1 MPAIVLM
8 LAALLSTSVQA
19 DSATGLVGDY
29 YRGDGRGMNV
39 SLSIKTDGT
48 YFIALDGCLG
58 RYAQAEGVT
67 RVADH
72 ILILEA
78 ASPPAPGDE
87 LMLPSRLLIV
97 RWDDRLYLVPESD
110 GPLFAAY
117 VTRGWEPR
125 SDAHGWFLLRE
136 LDWQKPTGGVPE
148 LPAEWRTWLLR
159 TRVEAR
165 VSRVLARHRA
175 EINAGSKRGV
185 QPGLL
190 LNLVSRKYGPSDVRV
205 LAVRGDVSII
215 ENDYGDPP
223 MEIGRRV
230 TSRPQ

>member
-97 RWDDRLYLVPESD
+97 RCCCASWIGKSRRAACRSCQPNG
-110 GPLFAAY
+110 GP
-117 VTRGWEPR
+117 GCC
-125 SDAHGWFLLRE
+125 AHG
-136 LDWQKPTGGVPE
+136 
-148 LPAEWRTWLLR
+148 
-159 TRVEAR
+159 
-165 VSRVLARHRA
+165 
-175 EINAGSKRGV
+175 
-185 QPGLL
+185 
-190 LNLVSRKYGPSDVRV
+190 
-205 LAVRGDVSII
+205 
-215 ENDYGDPP
+215 
-223 MEIGRRV
+223 
-230 TSRPQ
+230 